1 MQLNE
6 IKSNVKE
13 VISYS
18 QGIENPLVD
27 ELIDNWYQAK
37 KDIIALFGGKLIYTF
52 PEKVVFHLDER
63 EKKARLSE
71 FIASVEDRWDNVELA
86 DFIAK
91 FENNFFENLTFEDYV
106 VPSSGKVITKGTKII
121 KAFKFFEEDKIVLD
135 DLQTQASMLI
145 QDDKVEGYL
154 SFSVH
159 PLDYLSS
166 SENNYNWRSC
176 HSLDGEYRAGN
187 LSYMLD
193 SSTIVVYLSSKEKTI
208 LPNFP
213 DSVPWNSKKWRVLFF
228 LSDDWN
234 MLFAGRQYPFASK
247 HGINIV
253 LNYFSKLFDTT
264 YYKCWED
271 YRISSVNLNTNSLS
285 LIGDYV
291 PVGRKLIALNQLITD
306 AKSKENEEALHYNDL
321 LYSTVYKPI
330 YAYSFEKNY
339 HFSPPTGTTNSETKF
354 FIGGVPKCLRCGKE
368 EVMHSGTMQCQE
380 CFDIYG
386 QDTDFERCDCCNHNM
401 RFGDGYWVDDFYICP
416 DCYEKETAICEDCE
430 ERHFIENMKY
440 DAKKDWYICKK
451 CLDV

>member
-1 MQLNE
+1 MNVGMRVKKVMLLNE
-6 IKSNVKE
+6 IKSNVKD

-18 QGIENPLVD
+18 QGIEDPKVD

-37 KDIIALFGGKLIYTF
+37 KNIIALFGGKLIYTF
-52 PEKVVFHLDER
+52 PEKVVFHLDEK
-63 EKKARLSE
+63 EKKARLNE
-71 FIASVEDRWDNVELA
+71 FIASIEDRWDNVELA
-86 DFIAK
+86 EFIAK
-91 FENNFFENLTFEDYV
+91 FENNFFENLTFEDYT
-106 VPSSGKVITKGTKII
+106 VPSSGKIIKKGTKII

-193 SSTIVVYLSSKEKTI
+193 SSTIVVYLSPKEKVI

-213 DSVPWNSKKWRVLFF
+213 DNVPWNSKKWRVLFF
-228 LSDDWN
+228 LSNDWN
-234 MLFAGRQYPFASK
+234 MLFAGRQYPFTSK
-247 HGINIV
+247 NGINIA
-253 LNYFSKLFDTT
+253 LNYFSKIFDTT
-264 YYKCWED
+264 YYDCWED
-271 YRISSVNLNTNSLS
+271 YRIGSVDLNNNSLS
-285 LIGDYV
+285 LFGDYI

-306 AKSKENEEALHYNDL
+306 AKTKENGDVLHYNDL

-339 HFSPPTGTTNSETKF
+339 HLYPPTGMTNNQTQF

-368 EVMHSGTMQCQE
+368 EIIHSGTMQCQK
-380 CFDIYG
+380 CLDIYG
-386 QDTDFERCDCCNHNM
+386 
-401 RFGDGYWVDDFYICP
+401 
-416 DCYEKETAICEDCE
+416 
-430 ERHFIENMKY
+430 
-440 DAKKDWYICKK
+440 
-451 CLDV
+451 

>member
-1 MQLNE
+1 MKVKSAMQLNE

-18 QGIENPLVD
+18 QGIENPLID

-52 PEKVVFHLDER
+52 PEKVVFHLDEK

-106 VPSSGKVITKGTKII
+106 VPSSGKVITKGSKII

-176 HSLDGEYRAGN
+176 HSLDGEYRTGN

-193 SSTIVVYLSSKEKTI
+193 SSTIVVYLSSKEQTT

-228 LSDDWN
+228 LSNDWN

-247 HGINIV
+247 HGINIA

-271 YRISSVNLNTNSLS
+271 YRIGSVNLNTNPLP
-285 LIGDYV
+285 LIGDYI

-306 AKSKENEEALHYNDL
+306 AKPKENEEALHYNDL

-368 EVMHSGTMQCQE
+368 EVMHSGTMQCPE
-380 CFDIYG
+380 CLDIYG
-386 QDTDFERCDCCNHNM
+386 
-401 RFGDGYWVDDFYICP
+401 
-416 DCYEKETAICEDCE
+416 
-430 ERHFIENMKY
+430 
-440 DAKKDWYICKK
+440 
-451 CLDV
+451 

>member
-18 QGIENPLVD
+18 QGIENPKVD

-193 SSTIVVYLSSKEKTI
+193 SSTIVVYLSSKEQTT

-228 LSDDWN
+228 LSNDWN

-271 YRISSVNLNTNSLS
+271 YRIGSVNLNANPLP
-285 LIGDYV
+285 LVGDYV
-291 PVGRKLIALNQLITD
+291 PVGRTLIALNQLITD
-306 AKSKENEEALHYNDL
+306 AKPTLHYNDL

-368 EVMHSGTMQCQE
+368 EVVDSGTMQCQE
-380 CFDIYG
+380 CLDIYG
-386 QDTDFERCDCCNHNM
+386 QDTGFERCDCCGHNM
-401 RFGDGYWVDDFYICP
+401 RVGDGYWVDDFYVCP

-440 DAKKDWYICKK
+440 DAKNHLYICKR
-451 CLDV
+451 CLKENK

>member
-1 MQLNE
+1 MNVGMKVKSAMQLNE

-37 KDIIALFGGKLIYTF
+37 KNIIALFGGKLIYTF

-86 DFIAK
+86 DFIAT
-91 FENNFFENLTFEDYV
+91 FQDNFFENLTLADYV
-106 VPSSGKVITKGTKII
+106 VPSSGKVITKGSKII
-121 KAFKFFEEDKIVLD
+121 KAFKFFEEDKLVLD

-145 QDDKVEGYL
+145 QDDRVEGYL

-228 LSDDWN
+228 LSNDWD

-271 YRISSVNLNTNSLS
+271 YRIGSVNLNANPLS
-285 LIGDYV
+285 LASDYV
-291 PVGRKLIALNQLITD
+291 PVGRTLIALNQLITD
-306 AKSKENEEALHYNDL
+306 AKPKENEEALHYNDL

-330 YAYSFEKNY
+330 YAYSFDKNY

-368 EVMHSGTMQCQE
+368 EVIDSGTMQCQE
-380 CFDIYG
+380 CLDIYG
-386 QDTDFERCDCCNHNM
+386 
-401 RFGDGYWVDDFYICP
+401 
-416 DCYEKETAICEDCE
+416 
-430 ERHFIENMKY
+430 
-440 DAKKDWYICKK
+440 
-451 CLDV
+451 

>member
-1 MQLNE
+1 MQLSE
-6 IKSNVKE
+6 IKSNIKE

-18 QGIENPLVD
+18 QGIENPKVD

-63 EKKARLSE
+63 EKRIRLSE
-71 FIASVEDRWDNVELA
+71 FIDSIADHWDNDELA
-86 DFIAK
+86 DFIAT
-91 FENNFFENLTFEDYV
+91 FQDNFFENLTLADYV
-106 VPSSGKVITKGTKII
+106 VPSSGKVITKGSKII

-193 SSTIVVYLSSKEKTI
+193 SSTIMVYLSSKEKTI

-228 LSDDWN
+228 LSNDWN
-234 MLFAGRQYPFASK
+234 MLFAGRQYPFTSK
-247 HGINIV
+247 QGINIV
-253 LNYFSKLFDTT
+253 LNYFSKLFDLT

-271 YRISSVNLNTNSLS
+271 YRIGSVNLNANPLS
-285 LIGDYV
+285 LVGDYV
-291 PVGRKLIALNQLITD
+291 PVSRKLIALNQLITD
-306 AKSKENEEALHYNDL
+306 AKTKENGEALHYNDL

-339 HFSPPTGTTNSETKF
+339 CFSPPTGATNNETKF

-368 EVMHSGTMQCQE
+368 EVIHSGTMQCQE
-380 CFDIYG
+380 CLDIYG
-386 QDTDFERCDCCNHNM
+386 
-401 RFGDGYWVDDFYICP
+401 
-416 DCYEKETAICEDCE
+416 
-430 ERHFIENMKY
+430 
-440 DAKKDWYICKK
+440 
-451 CLDV
+451 

>member
-1 MQLNE
+1 MNVGMRVKRIMLLNE
-6 IKSNVKE
+6 IKSNVKD
-13 VISYS
+13 VVSYS
-18 QGIENPLVD
+18 QGIEDPKVN

-37 KDIIALFGGKLIYTF
+37 KNIIALFGGKLIYTF
-52 PEKVVFHLDER
+52 SEKVVFHLDEK

-106 VPSSGKVITKGTKII
+106 VPSSGKIIKKGTKII

-176 HSLDGEYRAGN
+176 HSLDGEYRTGN

-193 SSTIVVYLSSKEKTI
+193 SSTIVVYLSQKEKTI

-213 DSVPWNSKKWRVLFF
+213 DNVPWNSKKWRVLFF
-228 LSDDWN
+228 LSNDWN
-234 MLFAGRQYPFASK
+234 MLFAGRQYPFTSRN
-247 HGINIV
+247 GINIA

-264 YYKCWED
+264 YYNCWEN
-271 YRISSVNLNTNSLS
+271 YRIGSVD
-285 LIGDYV
+285 LIANPLPLISDYV

-306 AKSKENEEALHYNDL
+306 AKPKKNEEALHYNDL

-339 HFSPPTGTTNSETKF
+339 LFSPPTGMTNNQTQF

-380 CFDIYG
+380 CLDIYG
-386 QDTDFERCDCCNHNM
+386 
-401 RFGDGYWVDDFYICP
+401 
-416 DCYEKETAICEDCE
+416 
-430 ERHFIENMKY
+430 
-440 DAKKDWYICKK
+440 
-451 CLDV
+451 

>member
-1 MQLNE
+1 MNVGMKVKRAMLLNE
-6 IKSNVKE
+6 IKSNVKD

-18 QGIENPLVD
+18 QGIENPKVD

-37 KDIIALFGGKLIYTF
+37 KNIIALFGGKPIYTF
-52 PEKVVFHLDER
+52 PEKVVFHLDEK

-106 VPSSGKVITKGTKII
+106 VPSSGKIIKKGTKII

-176 HSLDGEYRAGN
+176 HSLDGEYRTGN

-193 SSTIVVYLSSKEKTI
+193 SSTIVVYLSQKEKTI

-213 DSVPWNSKKWRVLFF
+213 DNVPWNSKKWRVLFF
-228 LSDDWN
+228 LSNDWN
-234 MLFAGRQYPFASK
+234 MLFAGRQYPFTSK
-247 HGINIV
+247 NGINIA

-264 YYKCWED
+264 YYNCWED
-271 YRISSVNLNTNSLS
+271 YRIGSVELNANSLS
-285 LIGDYV
+285 LVSDYV

-306 AKSKENEEALHYNDL
+306 AKLKENEETLHYNDL
-321 LYSTVYKPI
+321 LHSTVYKPI

-339 HFSPPTGTTNSETKF
+339 LFLPPTGMTNNETKF

-368 EVMHSGTMQCQE
+368 EVMNSGTMQCQE
-380 CFDIYG
+380 CLDIYG
-386 QDTDFERCDCCNHNM
+386 
-401 RFGDGYWVDDFYICP
+401 
-416 DCYEKETAICEDCE
+416 
-430 ERHFIENMKY
+430 
-440 DAKKDWYICKK
+440 
-451 CLDV
+451 

>member
-1 MQLNE
+1 MNVGMKVKSAMQLNE
-6 IKSNVKE
+6 IKSSVKD
-13 VISYS
+13 VVSYS
-18 QGIENPLVD
+18 QGIENPKVD

-37 KDIIALFGGKLIYTF
+37 KNIIALFGGKLIYTF
-52 PEKVVFHLDER
+52 PEKVVFHLDEK

-106 VPSSGKVITKGTKII
+106 IPSSGKIIKKGTKII

-213 DSVPWNSKKWRVLFF
+213 DSVSWNSKKWRVLFF

-386 QDTDFERCDCCNHNM
+386 
-401 RFGDGYWVDDFYICP
+401 
-416 DCYEKETAICEDCE
+416 
-430 ERHFIENMKY
+430 
-440 DAKKDWYICKK
+440 
-451 CLDV
+451 

>member
-1 MQLNE
+1 MLLNE
-6 IKSNVKE
+6 IKSNVKD

-18 QGIENPLVD
+18 QGIEDPKVD

-37 KDIIALFGGKLIYTF
+37 KSIIALFGGKLIYTF
-52 PEKVVFHLDER
+52 PEKVVFHLDEK
-63 EKKARLSE
+63 EKKARLNE

-86 DFIAK
+86 EFIAK
-91 FENNFFENLTFEDYV
+91 FENNFFENLTFEDYT
-106 VPSSGKVITKGTKII
+106 VPSSGKIIKKGTKII

-193 SSTIVVYLSSKEKTI
+193 SSTIVVYLSPKEKAI

-213 DSVPWNSKKWRVLFF
+213 DNVPWNSKKWRVLFF
-228 LSDDWN
+228 LSNDWN
-234 MLFAGRQYPFASK
+234 MLFAGRQYPFTSK
-247 HGINIV
+247 NGINIA
-253 LNYFSKLFDTT
+253 LNYFSKIFDTT
-264 YYKCWED
+264 YYDCWED
-271 YRISSVNLNTNSLS
+271 YRIGSVDLNNNSLS
-285 LIGDYV
+285 LFGDYI

-306 AKSKENEEALHYNDL
+306 AKPKENGDALHYNDL

-339 HFSPPTGTTNSETKF
+339 HFYLPTGMTNNQTQF

-368 EVMHSGTMQCQE
+368 EIIHSGTMQCQK
-380 CFDIYG
+380 CLDIYG
-386 QDTDFERCDCCNHNM
+386 
-401 RFGDGYWVDDFYICP
+401 
-416 DCYEKETAICEDCE
+416 
-430 ERHFIENMKY
+430 
-440 DAKKDWYICKK
+440 
-451 CLDV
+451 

>member
-1 MQLNE
+1 MNVGMKVKSAMQLNE

-386 QDTDFERCDCCNHNM
+386 
-401 RFGDGYWVDDFYICP
+401 
-416 DCYEKETAICEDCE
+416 
-430 ERHFIENMKY
+430 
-440 DAKKDWYICKK
+440 
-451 CLDV
+451 

>member
-6 IKSNVKE
+6 IKSNIKE

-18 QGIENPLVD
+18 QGIENPKVD

-52 PEKVVFHLDER
+52 PEKVVFHLDEK

-106 VPSSGKVITKGTKII
+106 VPSSGKIIKKGTKII

-271 YRISSVNLNTNSLS
+271 YRIGSVNLNANPLS
-285 LIGDYV
+285 LVGDYV
-291 PVGRKLIALNQLITD
+291 PVGRKLIALNQLIID

-339 HFSPPTGTTNSETKF
+339 HFSPPTGATNSETKF

-386 QDTDFERCDCCNHNM
+386 
-401 RFGDGYWVDDFYICP
+401 
-416 DCYEKETAICEDCE
+416 
-430 ERHFIENMKY
+430 
-440 DAKKDWYICKK
+440 
-451 CLDV
+451 

>member
-6 IKSNVKE
+6 IKSSVKD
-13 VISYS
+13 VVSYS
-18 QGIENPLVD
+18 QGIENPKVD

-106 VPSSGKVITKGTKII
+106 VPSSGKIIKKGTKII

-193 SSTIVVYLSSKEKTI
+193 SSTIVVYLSSKEQTT

-228 LSDDWN
+228 LSNDWN

-271 YRISSVNLNTNSLS
+271 YRIGSVNLNANPLP

-306 AKSKENEEALHYNDL
+306 AKPKENEEALHYNDL

-339 HFSPPTGTTNSETKF
+339 CFSPPTGTTNSETKF

-386 QDTDFERCDCCNHNM
+386 
-401 RFGDGYWVDDFYICP
+401 
-416 DCYEKETAICEDCE
+416 
-430 ERHFIENMKY
+430 
-440 DAKKDWYICKK
+440 
-451 CLDV
+451 

>member
-1 MQLNE
+1 MNVRTRVKSAMQLNE
-6 IKSNVKE
+6 IKSNIKE

-18 QGIENPLVD
+18 QGIENPKVD

-37 KDIIALFGGKLIYTF
+37 KDIIALFGGQLIYTF

-63 EKKARLSE
+63 EKRIRLSE
-71 FIASVEDRWDNVELA
+71 FIDSIAVHWDNDELA
-86 DFIAK
+86 DFIAT
-91 FENNFFENLTFEDYV
+91 FQDNFFENLTLADYV
-106 VPSSGKVITKGTKII
+106 VPSSGKVITKGSKII
-121 KAFKFFEEDKIVLD
+121 KAFKFFEKDKIVLD

-193 SSTIVVYLSSKEKTI
+193 SSTIMVYLSSKEKTI

-228 LSDDWN
+228 LSNDWN

-247 HGINIV
+247 QGINIA
-253 LNYFSKLFDTT
+253 LNYFSKLFDLT

-271 YRISSVNLNTNSLS
+271 YRIGSVNLNANPLS

-306 AKSKENEEALHYNDL
+306 TKTKENGEALHYNDL
-321 LYSTVYKPI
+321 LYSTGYKPI

-339 HFSPPTGTTNSETKF
+339 HFSLPTGTTNSETKF

-368 EVMHSGTMQCQE
+368 EIMHSGTMQCQE
-380 CFDIYG
+380 CLDIYG
-386 QDTDFERCDCCNHNM
+386 
-401 RFGDGYWVDDFYICP
+401 
-416 DCYEKETAICEDCE
+416 
-430 ERHFIENMKY
+430 
-440 DAKKDWYICKK
+440 
-451 CLDV
+451 

>member
-1 MQLNE
+1 MKVKSAMQLNE
-6 IKSNVKE
+6 IKSSVKD
-13 VISYS
+13 VVSYS

-37 KDIIALFGGKLIYTF
+37 KNIIALFGGKLIYTF

-63 EKKARLSE
+63 EKRIRLSE
-71 FIASVEDRWDNVELA
+71 FIDSIADHWDNGELA
-86 DFIAK
+86 DFIAT
-91 FENNFFENLTFEDYV
+91 FQDNFFENLTLADYV
-106 VPSSGKVITKGTKII
+106 VPSSGKVITKGSKII

-228 LSDDWN
+228 LSNDWN

-271 YRISSVNLNTNSLS
+271 YRIGSINLNANPLP

-306 AKSKENEEALHYNDL
+306 AKPKENEEALHYNDL

-354 FIGGVPKCLRCGKE
+354 FIGGIPKCLRCGKE
-368 EVMHSGTMQCQE
+368 EVMYSRTMQCQE
-380 CFDIYG
+380 CLDIYG
-386 QDTDFERCDCCNHNM
+386 
-401 RFGDGYWVDDFYICP
+401 
-416 DCYEKETAICEDCE
+416 
-430 ERHFIENMKY
+430 
-440 DAKKDWYICKK
+440 
-451 CLDV
+451 

>member
-1 MQLNE
+1 MRLNE
-6 IKSNVKE
+6 IKSNIKE

-18 QGIENPLVD
+18 QGIENPKVD

-37 KDIIALFGGKLIYTF
+37 KDIIALFGGELVYTF
-52 PEKVVFHLDER
+52 PEKVVFHLDEK
-63 EKKARLSE
+63 EKRIRLSE
-71 FIASVEDRWDNVELA
+71 FIDSIAVHWDNDELA
-86 DFIAK
+86 DFIAT
-91 FENNFFENLTFEDYV
+91 FQDNFFENLTLADYV
-106 VPSSGKVITKGTKII
+106 VPSSGKVITKGSKII
-121 KAFKFFEEDKIVLD
+121 KAFKFFEEDKVVLD

-166 SENNYNWRSC
+166 SENSYNWRSC

-193 SSTIVVYLSSKEKTI
+193 GSTIVAYLSSKEKTI

-247 HGINIV
+247 QGINIA
-253 LNYFSKLFDTT
+253 LNYFSKLFDLT

-271 YRISSVNLNTNSLS
+271 YRIGSVNLNANPLS
-285 LIGDYV
+285 LISDYV
-291 PVGRKLIALNQLITD
+291 PVGRKLIALNQLIID
-306 AKSKENEEALHYNDL
+306 AKTKGNGEALHYNDL

-330 YAYSFEKNY
+330 YAYSFEKN
-339 HFSPPTGTTNSETKF
+339 HCFSPPTGGTSNETKF

-368 EVMHSGTMQCQE
+368 EIVHSGTMQCQE
-380 CFDIYG
+380 CLDIYG
-386 QDTDFERCDCCNHNM
+386 
-401 RFGDGYWVDDFYICP
+401 
-416 DCYEKETAICEDCE
+416 
-430 ERHFIENMKY
+430 
-440 DAKKDWYICKK
+440 
-451 CLDV
+451 

>member
-1 MQLNE
+1 MLLNE
-6 IKSNVKE
+6 IKSNVKD
-13 VISYS
+13 VVSYS
-18 QGIENPLVD
+18 QGIEDPKVD

-37 KDIIALFGGKLIYTF
+37 KNIIALFGGKLIYTF
-52 PEKVVFHLDER
+52 PEKVVFHLDEK

-71 FIASVEDRWDNVELA
+71 FIASIEDRWNNVELA

-91 FENNFFENLTFEDYV
+91 FENNFFENLTFEDYI
-106 VPSSGKVITKGTKII
+106 VPSSGKIIKKGTKII

-193 SSTIVVYLSSKEKTI
+193 SSTIIVYLSPKEKAI

-213 DSVPWNSKKWRVLFF
+213 DNVPWNSKKWRVLFF
-228 LSDDWN
+228 LSNDWN

-247 HGINIV
+247 NGINIA

-264 YYKCWED
+264 YYDCWED
-271 YRISSVNLNTNSLS
+271 YRIGSVNLNVNPLS
-285 LIGDYV
+285 LVSDYV

-306 AKSKENEEALHYNDL
+306 AKPKENEEALHYNDL

-330 YAYSFEKNY
+330 YAYRFEKNY
-339 HFSPPTGTTNSETKF
+339 LFSPPTGMTNNETKF

-368 EVMHSGTMQCQE
+368 EVLHSGTMQCQE
-380 CFDIYG
+380 CLDIYG
-386 QDTDFERCDCCNHNM
+386 
-401 RFGDGYWVDDFYICP
+401 
-416 DCYEKETAICEDCE
+416 
-430 ERHFIENMKY
+430 
-440 DAKKDWYICKK
+440 
-451 CLDV
+451 